1 MARGNRHY
9 DNLVKTVLEHSES
22 SDWYSAV
29 NEWSIVNVEEDDSMM
44 ESCICGKENLRYL
57 FSIKNINNGNVLFPI
72 GSSCIRKFGRSELN
86 EEVVVKEQLFKLLH
100 TIEDSRFLILS
111 AEFFSRKLIQFLY
124 EKGAF
129 RPTVYNHYNPSED
142 YQFILDMFN
151 KKTALTTSQDRKV
164 AAIILNSIKPFL
176 QEMLQ
181 DRIRKHFQEG

>member
-1 MARGNRHY
+1 
-9 DNLVKTVLEHSES
+9 
-22 SDWYSAV
+22 
-29 NEWSIVNVEEDDSMM
+29 
-44 ESCICGKENLRYL
+44 
-57 FSIKNINNGNVLFPI
+57 
-72 GSSCIRKFGRSELN
+72 LN